1 MKIKLNNLDSTLVH
15 SNDTYD
21 VIDNDSLET
30 LVVSKTV
37 LHPDKTTRGHAHTCQ
52 EEIYLYLSGVGTM
65 QVANEQ
71 MPIKQ
76 GDIVLIPDSA
86 FHKVVNTGTDDLVF
100 ISIFN
105 GNRTEVHDGAPK

>member
-1 MKIKLNNLDSTLVH
+1 MKIRLDNSDSTVVR
-15 SNDTYD
+15 SNDIYD
-21 VIDNDSLET
+21 VIDNDSLDT

-37 LHPDKTTRGHAHTCQ
+37 LHPDKITRGHAHTGQ

-65 QVANEQ
+65 QVGDKHI
-71 MPIKQ
+71 PITP

-105 GNRTEVHDGAPK
+105 GNRREVHDG

>member
-1 MKIKLNNLDSTLVH
+1 MKIELSKSDSKVVQ

-21 VIDNDSLET
+21 VIDNDSLDT

-37 LHPDKTTRGHAHTCQ
+37 LHPDKTTRGHAHTGQ
-52 EEIYLYLSGVGTM
+52 EEIYLYLSGVGIM
-65 QVANEQ
+65 RVGSEQ
-71 MPIKQ
+71 IPVTQ

-86 FHKVVNTGTDDLVF
+86 FHKVANTGTDDLIF

-105 GNRTEVHDGAPK
+105 GNRREVHDGAPK

>member
-1 MKIKLNNLDSTLVH
+1 MKIELSKSDSKVVQ
-15 SNDTYD
+15 SNETYD
-21 VIDNDSLET
+21 VIDNESLDT

-37 LHPDKTTRGHAHTCQ
+37 LHPDKTTRGHAHTGQ

-65 QVANEQ
+65 QVGDEQ

-76 GDIVLIPDSA
+76 GDIVWIPASA
-86 FHKVVNTGTDDLVF
+86 CQKVANTGTDDLVF

-105 GNRTEVHDGAPK
+105 GNRQVN

>member
-1 MKIKLNNLDSTLVH
+1 MKIELSKSDSKVVQ
-15 SNDTYD
+15 SNETYD
-21 VIDNDSLET
+21 VIDNESLDT

-37 LHPDKTTRGHAHTCQ
+37 LHPDKTTRGPAPTGQ

-65 QVANEQ
+65 QVGDKHI
-71 MPIKQ
+71 PITQ

-86 FHKVVNTGTDDLVF
+86 FHKVANTGTDDLIF

-105 GNRTEVHDGAPK
+105 GNRREVHDGAPK